1 MIRVHVRVSEI
12 IGALIDADAEK
23 KTCVLSL
30 ISILSMSTF
39 TFEKN
44 VQISPTTVRIF
55 ILHIYVAGT
64 SFCSYPTYIFQ
75 IQTKWCMYV
84 CMCAAST
91 CVRA

>member
-39 TFEKN
+39 TYEKKKRAN
-44 VQISPTTVRIF
+44 QP
-55 ILHIYVAGT
+55 HYGT
-64 SFCSYPTYIFQ
+64 YFHPTYIFQ
-75 IQTKWCMYV
+75 IQTKWYV
-84 CMCAAST
+84 CMYA
-91 CVRA
+91 RGFNLR